1 LNKKFGIN
9 KMKLNTVFILSLQI
23 IFYITFQT
31 SLIAK
36 PKNNLQKAIAAM
48 ELGLFKEALN
58 QIDLAKSKD
67 PKNAEVYKLKAL
79 LHEAIGEKN
88 KAIKSWDICKKNTK
102 DLELI
107 KEANIHLDYLN
118 NF

>member
-1 LNKKFGIN
+1 
-9 KMKLNTVFILSLQI
+9 MKLKTVIKLILLI
-23 IFYITFQT
+23 IFYLTFQT

-36 PKNNLQKAIAAM
+36 PKNNLQKAIASM

-58 QIDLAKSKD
+58 QIEIAKSKD

-88 KAIKSWDICKKNTK
+88 KAIKSWKICKKHTK
-102 DLELI
+102 NLELI

-118 NF
+118 KY